1 LLTSHLGI
9 PLSSQAFPLDLNAHP
24 SERLAQAETQTKRRV
39 AVLDFDFSTVSDP
52 SLLSAFPGIA
62 RGTSDMLINALV
74 NSNTYAVIERS
85 RIDAVLAEQN
95 LGSSGRV
102 DATTAAQIG
111 RVLGVDVVIVGSV
124 TQFDVQAK
132 RSGFQVGGLFGQSK
146 TEVQADVQLNARMV
160 SSSTAEILT
169 TAEGTGS
176 ANQKDGSTQVF
187 GIGGGTET
195 DNQQQLLTQATR
207 LAIDEVVLQLTGAAD
222 RLAGL
227 PAALP
232 TVDALIADVA
242 GSTLILN
249 KGATDGYR
257 TGMIVSLERVSR
269 EVKDPATGNVLR
281 RITAPIGQAKL
292 TEVDASS
299 SVATVISGTGFRVG
313 DLAKPVNQ

>member
-1 LLTSHLGI
+1 
-9 PLSSQAFPLDLNAHP
+9 
-24 SERLAQAETQTKRRV
+24 
-39 AVLDFDFSTVSDP
+39 
-52 SLLSAFPGIA
+52 
-62 RGTSDMLINALV
+62 MLINALV

-95 LGSSGRV
+95 LGSSGRA